1 MTELTDMINQF
12 EKCKHCINFCYNN
25 VIPASFVIKNGFEVY
40 CELLKEFKIDCEYL
54 EVE

>member
-12 EKCKHCINFCYNN
+12 EKCKHCINFCYDDY
-25 VIPASFVIKNGFEVY
+25 IYSSFVVKNGFEVY
-40 CELLKEFKIDCEYL
+40 CRKYGEFKVNCEYL

>member
-12 EKCKHCINFCYNN
+12 DNCKHCINFCYND
-25 VIPASFVIKNGFEVY
+25 FVDVENGFKVY
-40 CELLKEFKIDCEYL
+40 CGIYDEFKTNCEDL